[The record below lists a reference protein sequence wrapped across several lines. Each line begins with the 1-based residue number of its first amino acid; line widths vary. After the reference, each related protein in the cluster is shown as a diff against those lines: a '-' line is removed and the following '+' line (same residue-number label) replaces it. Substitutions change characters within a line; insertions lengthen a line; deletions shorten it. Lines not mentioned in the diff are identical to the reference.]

1 MKKLR
6 KKQSYLEISDQDVYN
21 VSIAGL
27 CHDLGHGPFSHVFD
41 NHFLRTINPETT
53 WTHEYAS
60 TALLRHMV
68 SKPQSDTD
76 ESEPI

>member
-1 MKKLR
+1 
-6 KKQSYLEISDQDVYN
+6 
-21 VSIAGL
+21 
-27 CHDLGHGPFSHVFD
+27 VFD